1 MKRFALS
8 AILLAMMGSTMPA
21 QTMTPKEALRQ
32 LFTTGAESL
41 SYTEQFKAALSTSQL
56 QSVLDQISGQ
66 LGSFKEVRG
75 DSNPYT
81 VVFSQGT
88 ATALVQLDNS
98 GRMAGIRF
106 TQIAPA
112 AGDLQEAVSKLDDL
126 PGEVSYLVTRDG
138 ETIAQRRRDETLAVG
153 STFKLAVLA
162 AVDDA
167 VSKGDLS
174 WDQVVTVKDEWRSLP
189 TGLVQDWPAG
199 AHVTV
204 ETLATLMISQSDNT
218 ATDALIDL
226 AGRRNVETYAPGS
239 IPFLTTREA
248 FVLKNPEN
256 AELKERFLSGSLRTK
271 RSVLRELDNRQLPDA
286 SLFGGA
292 PVSPEVEW
300 FFSVE
305 ELCSLMVR
313 VADIDLTT
321 VNPGLANADEWQRV
335 SYKGGSE
342 PGVLNMTT
350 RLTAEDGTQ
359 YCVSVTQ
366 NRDDAAIDQ
375 NAFVIAYQGILGSLR

>member
-1 MKRFALS
+1 M
-8 AILLAMMGSTMPA
+8 IGSTMPA

-32 LFTTGAESL
+32 LFTNGAEAL
-41 SYTEQFKAALSTSQL
+41 SYTDQFKAALSTTQL

-75 DSNPYT
+75 DSNPFT

-88 ATALVQLDNS
+88 ATALVQLNDT
-98 GRMAGIRF
+98 GRMAGLRF

-112 AGDLQEAVSKLDDL
+112 AGDLQDAVSKLNDL
-126 PGEVSYLVTRDG
+126 PGDVAYLVTRDG
-138 ETIAQRRRDETLAVG
+138 EPIAERRTDEALAVG

-167 VSKGDLS
+167 ISSGTLS
-174 WDQVVTVKDEWRSLP
+174 WDQVVTVKDKWRSLP
-189 TGLVQDWPAG
+189 TGLIQDWPTG

-226 AGRRNVETYAPGS
+226 VGRRSVEEYAPS
-239 IPFLTTREA
+239 SVPFLTTREA
-248 FVLKNPEN
+248 FVLKDPDN
-256 AELKERFLSGSLRTK
+256 ANLKERYLNGSTSTR
-271 RSVLRELDNRQLPDA
+271 RRVLRELDGRQLPDA

-305 ELCSLMVR
+305 ELCALIDR
-313 VADIDLTT
+313 VSDIDLTT
-321 VNPGLANADEWQRV
+321 VNPGVANADEWQRI

-350 RLTAEDGTQ
+350 QLTAADGTT

-366 NRDDAAIDQ
+366 NRDAAIDQ

>member
-1 MKRFALS
+1 MKRLALS
-8 AILLAMMGSTMPA
+8 AIILVVIGSTMPA

-41 SYTEQFKAALSTSQL
+41 SYTDQFKAALSTSQL

-75 DSNPYT
+75 DGNPYT
-81 VVFSQGT
+81 VVFSEGT
-88 ATALVQLDNS
+88 ATALVQLDDS
-98 GRMAGIRF
+98 GRMGGLRF

-112 AGDLQEAVSKLDDL
+112 AGDLQDAVSKLEDL
-126 PGEVSYLVTRDG
+126 PGHVSYLITRGG
-138 ETIAQRRRDETLAVG
+138 EILAERRTDEALAVG

-167 VSKGDLS
+167 VSSGELS

-189 TGLVQDWPAG
+189 TGLVQDWPTG

-226 AGRRNVETYAPGS
+226 VGRRAVETYAPNS
-239 IPFLTTREA
+239 VPFLTTREA

-256 AELKERFLSGSLRTK
+256 AELKERYLNGSTSTR
-271 RSVLRELDNRQLPDA
+271 RRVLRELDGRQLPDA

-305 ELCSLMVR
+305 ELCSLIER
-313 VADIDLTT
+313 VSDIDLTT

-350 RLTAEDGTQ
+350 RLIAEDGTT

-366 NRDDAAIDQ
+366 NRNDAAIDQ